1 MESLAA
7 CKLPGSQL
15 QIRSKA
21 FHVPLSIR
29 ASSDCLNLCD
39 FLSWTSNGLSVNSNI
54 IHQQNVKKAQLK
66 CNQCQQ
72 STKPSSPLLCT
83 PERSNRGTLPSKL
96 STLRKKHLHSFTP
109 KQIQPIKC
117 STCGGL
123 EAFKQKIQI
132 YRNTS
137 RTYNFPFTVGPVAE
151 VLKVIWL
158 ITFSKYLYYIAA
170 FRKKKRHPRSP
181 SPSGSV
187 EHYSREFWHL
197 LLELLRAPDDGWNF
211 EQIFAACQKYS
222 DLYSEYI
229 VVLPNLDHIFGFIYF

>member
-1 MESLAA
+1 MGNMESLA

-54 IHQQNVKKAQLK
+54 IHQQTSKRLNLSATSVNSQLSRPVLY
-66 CNQCQQ
+66 CA
-72 STKPSSPLLCT
+72 PLKDPIVGPCHRNF
-83 PERSNRGTLPSKL
+83 PHKE
-96 STLRKKHLHSFTP
+96 KKHLHSFTL

-137 RTYNFPFTVGPVAE
+137 RT
-151 VLKVIWL
+151 
-158 ITFSKYLYYIAA
+158 
-170 FRKKKRHPRSP
+170 
-181 SPSGSV
+181 
-187 EHYSREFWHL
+187 
-197 LLELLRAPDDGWNF
+197 
-211 EQIFAACQKYS
+211 
-222 DLYSEYI
+222 
-229 VVLPNLDHIFGFIYF
+229 